1 MPIST
6 FMRIG
11 KNVSNIVKEGK
22 KAQAKESAPPRQ
34 QRRAEPAVSRPSTS
48 PRARAN
54 QAADMLGV
62 PGRGAARKAG
72 SRTAQKMK
80 ELGL

>member
-22 KAQAKESAPPRQ
+22 KAKAKEPAPPRQ
-34 QRRAEPAVSRPSTS
+34 QRRADTPSTS

-54 QAADMLGV
+54 QAANMLHV
-62 PGRGAARKAG
+62 PGRNNARTVG
-72 SRTAQKMK
+72 SRSAREMK
-80 ELGL
+80 KLGL

>member
-11 KNVSNIVKEGK
+11 KNVSKIAKEGK
-22 KAQAKESAPPRQ
+22 KAQAKEPSPPRQ
-34 QRRAEPAVSRPSTS
+34 QRRAESAVSRPSTS

-54 QAADMLGV
+54 QAANMLHV
-62 PGRGAARKAG
+62 PGRDNARTVG
-72 SRTAQKMK
+72 SRTAREMK
-80 ELGL
+80 KLGL